1 MMEQEAIRNTK
12 TNKLNA
18 SISDIQQQD
27 MIEKALI
34 KAGLPQN
41 KLNGMLEELKEK
53 MMCGPSCQKQQK
65 IDALKKIYNDKKR
78 EVKMAPEELR
88 LAEKNYY
95 EFSKGRQFY
104 NNMMEKR
111 ASEYTTKTIEEM
123 GETRLEKTKEINDLL
138 SYYESAYIYYSK
150 LDDIAE
156 DNVDKN
162 SSLHQQ
168 YDNDL
173 STTETNERIAHYEI
187 DNIRMM
193 DKWIFLVKAIYWI
206 IFVSYVII
214 ILVNGGYSFSRS
226 NIMHYGIL
234 LIGIISPFI
243 LQMI

>member
-1 MMEQEAIRNTK
+1 
-12 TNKLNA
+12 
-18 SISDIQQQD
+18 
-27 MIEKALI
+27 
-34 KAGLPQN
+34 
-41 KLNGMLEELKEK
+41 
-53 MMCGPSCQKQQK
+53 
-65 IDALKKIYNDKKR
+65 
-78 EVKMAPEELR
+78 
-88 LAEKNYY
+88 
-95 EFSKGRQFY
+95 
-104 NNMMEKR
+104 
-111 ASEYTTKTIEEM
+111 M
-123 GETRLEKTKEINDLL
+123 GEARLKKTKEINDLI
-138 SYYESAYIYYSK
+138 SYYESAYIYYTR
-150 LDDIAE
+150 LDDLTE

-243 LQMI
+243 LQTI